1 MIIAFSSV
9 DDGMIVLVS
18 PLSVVVTVSKD
29 SSFQN
34 GAIIKAALTAT
45 TEMITTTI
53 ISPMITPDRFFVGSL
68 TISYFSPY
76 LFTFTIFLFS
86 EIFLQPRK
94 IRKAPVSRSI
104 DTRIIA
110 GVILGAPI
118 IPATNKPPT
127 IKAPIRN
134 IGIPKTKLITAMTF
148 PTYYSSPSF
157 FASLQSQTNK
167 SNWLVNFVCDSE
179 ELNLRK
185 FRYAMSLLD
194 FSCESTN

>member
-18 PLSVVVTVSKD
+18 PLSVGDVVVVTVSKD

-110 GVILGAPI
+110 GVLLGAPI
-118 IPATNKPPT
+118 IPATNNPPI

-134 IGIPKTKLITAMTF
+134 VGIPKTKLITTMTF
-148 PTYYSSPSF
+148 PTYYSSPN
-157 FASLQSQTNK
+157 FASLQSHTNK
-167 SNWLVNFVCDSE
+167 SNCPGMKTMVEHNS
-179 ELNLRK
+179 
-185 FRYAMSLLD
+185 
-194 FSCESTN
+194 